1 MLAARSTADLSQK
14 LLMLERA
21 QSLSLPLGAE
31 VLDVGQ
37 ALDVWLKE
45 DQKFK
50 DAGVTLTLA
59 LPGRAVMIKADPTM
73 LREAFV
79 NLLDNALAHGGA
91 RLSDV
96 SVALVHRDGRAVITV
111 RDNGQGLPA
120 ADMERALERFV
131 HIGKTGMSG
140 LGLPIAAAIVEGHG
154 GQLSLASLASRGA
167 GLEVTVQLPLHPA
180 PASRACDAPSSA

>member
-1 MLAARSTADLSQK
+1 VEVAGVVGTLNRLFDQVS
-14 LLMLERA
+14 
-21 QSLSLPLGAE
+21 QSLQSQSDFIANAAHQLRNPIAGVLSLAEAVASAKTPEQVAQRSEDLLLGAE

-140 LGLPIAAAIVEGHG
+140 LGLPIAAARPI
-154 GQLSLASLASRGA
+154 
-167 GLEVTVQLPLHPA
+167 
-180 PASRACDAPSSA
+180 D